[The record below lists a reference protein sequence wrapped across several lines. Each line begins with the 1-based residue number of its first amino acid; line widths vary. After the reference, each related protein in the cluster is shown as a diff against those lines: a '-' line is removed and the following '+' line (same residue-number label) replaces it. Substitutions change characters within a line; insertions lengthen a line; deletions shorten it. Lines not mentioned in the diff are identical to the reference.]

1 MRGPVAERMTDPVA
15 LVTGGSRGIG
25 RAIAIALAE
34 GGRSVAI
41 NYRTGADEAKE
52 TLRLVQAAGGE
63 GICVQGDVGYSS
75 DIDRCFEKVED
86 ALGRVGVL
94 VNNAGARM
102 DGLAL
107 SMSDDAWEKVIRTN
121 LFGTFA
127 CCRRALRSMVRAR
140 WGRIV
145 NITSITGLR
154 GSPGQANYSAAKAGV
169 IGLTRTLARE
179 VGGKGITVNA
189 VAPGLIETDLTSG
202 LPEGR
207 FEALVA
213 ETPLKRAGAPED
225 VAGLVAYLCSAGA
238 EYVTGST
245 FVADGGLTA

>member
-1 MRGPVAERMTDPVA
+1 MPDPVA
-15 LVTGGSRGIG
+15 LVTGASRGIG
-25 RAIAIALAE
+25 RAIAVALAE
-34 GGRSVAI
+34 DGRSVAI
-41 NYRTGADEAKE
+41 NYRSDADEAKE

-63 GICVQGDVGYSS
+63 GVCVQGDVGDSG
-75 DIDRCFEKVED
+75 DVDRFFKEVENS
-86 ALGRVGVL
+86 LGRVAVL
-94 VNNAGARM
+94 VNNAGVRV
-102 DGLAL
+102 DGLTL
-107 SMSDDAWEKVIRTN
+107 SMSDESWEKVIRTN

-127 CCRRALRSMVRAR
+127 CCRRALRPMVRGR

-179 VGGKGITVNA
+179 VAGKGITVNA
-189 VAPGLIETDLTSG
+189 VAPGLIETDLVSD
-202 LPEGR
+202 LPVER

-225 VAGLVAYLCSAGA
+225 VAGLVAYLCSDGA
-238 EYVTGST
+238 NYVMGST

>member
-1 MRGPVAERMTDPVA
+1 MSDHVA

-41 NYRTGADEAKE
+41 NYRSDADEAKE

-63 GICVQGDVGYSS
+63 GVCVQGDVGDSG
-75 DIDRCFEKVED
+75 DVDRFFKEVED
-86 ALGRVGVL
+86 SLGLVAVL
-94 VNNAGARM
+94 VNNAGVRM

-107 SMSDDAWEKVIRTN
+107 GMSDETWEKVIRTN

-127 CCRRALRSMVRAR
+127 CCRRALRPMVRGR

-154 GSPGQANYSAAKAGV
+154 GNPGQANYSAAKAGV

-179 VGGKGITVNA
+179 VAGKGITVNA
-189 VAPGLIETDLTSG
+189 VAPGLVETDLISD
-202 LPEGR
+202 LPAER
-207 FEALVA
+207 FDALVA
-213 ETPLKRAGAPED
+213 ETPMKRAGAPED
-225 VAGLVAYLCSAGA
+225 VAGLVAYLCSDGA
-238 EYVTGST
+238 NYVTGST

>member
-1 MRGPVAERMTDPVA
+1 MSDPVA

-41 NYRTGADEAKE
+41 NYRSNADEAKE

-63 GICVQGDVGYSS
+63 GVCVQGDVGDSG
-75 DIDRCFEKVED
+75 DVDRFFKEVED
-86 ALGRVGVL
+86 SLGRVAVL
-94 VNNAGARM
+94 VNNAGVRM

-107 SMSDDAWEKVIRTN
+107 SMADEAWDKVIRTN

-127 CCRRALRSMVRAR
+127 CCRRALRPMVRGR

-154 GSPGQANYSAAKAGV
+154 GNPGQANYSAAKAGV

-179 VGGKGITVNA
+179 VAGKGITVNA
-189 VAPGLIETDLTSG
+189 VAPGLIETDLISD
-202 LPEGR
+202 LPAER
-207 FEALVA
+207 FDALVA
-213 ETPLKRAGAPED
+213 ETPMKRAGAPKD
-225 VAGLVAYLCSAGA
+225 VAGLVAYLCSDGA
-238 EYVTGST
+238 NYVTGST
-245 FVADGGLTA
+245 VVADGGLTA

>member
-1 MRGPVAERMTDPVA
+1 MSDPVA
-15 LVTGGSRGIG
+15 LVTGSSRGIG

-41 NYRTGADEAKE
+41 NYRSGADEAKE
-52 TLRLVQAAGGE
+52 TLRLVQAAGGD
-63 GICVQGDVGYSS
+63 GVCVQGDVGDSA
-75 DIDRCFEKVED
+75 DVDRCFKEVEGS
-86 ALGRVGVL
+86 LGSVRVL

-127 CCRRALRSMVRAR
+127 CCRRALRPMVRAR

-179 VGGKGITVNA
+179 VAGKGITVNA
-189 VAPGLIETDLTSG
+189 VAPGLIETDLTSD
-202 LPEGR
+202 LPAER
-207 FEALVA
+207 FEALVS
-213 ETPLKRAGAPED
+213 ETPLKRPGVPED
-225 VAGLVAYLCSAGA
+225 VAGLVAYLCSDGA
-238 EYVTGST
+238 NYVTGST

>member
-1 MRGPVAERMTDPVA
+1 MSDPVA

-34 GGRSVAI
+34 SGRSVAI
-41 NYRTGADEAKE
+41 NYRSDADEAKE

-63 GICVQGDVGYSS
+63 GVCVRGDVGDSG
-75 DIDRCFEKVED
+75 DVDRFFKEVED
-86 ALGRVGVL
+86 SLGRVAVL
-94 VNNAGARM
+94 VNNAGVRM
-102 DGLAL
+102 DSLAL
-107 SMSDDAWEKVIRTN
+107 SMSDEAWEKVIRTN

-127 CCRRALRSMVRAR
+127 CCRRALRPMVRGR

-179 VGGKGITVNA
+179 VAGKGITVNA
-189 VAPGLIETDLTSG
+189 VAPGLIETDLISD
-202 LPEGR
+202 LPAER
-207 FEALVA
+207 FDALVA

-225 VAGLVAYLCSAGA
+225 VAGLVTYLCSDGA
-238 EYVTGST
+238 NYVTGST